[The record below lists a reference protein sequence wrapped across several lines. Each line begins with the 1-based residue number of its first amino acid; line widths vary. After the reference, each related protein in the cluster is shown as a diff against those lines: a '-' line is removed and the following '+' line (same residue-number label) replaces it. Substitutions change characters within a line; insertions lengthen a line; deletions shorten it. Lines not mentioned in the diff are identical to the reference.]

1 MKTSIIAFG
10 SPDTP
15 GFAKT
20 EAVVTYAVRSALDA
34 DFVGFEWFEKVR
46 DGMPAIGNAVD
57 KSNTIIIL
65 VCDALYYE
73 AKRSVAAAFKF
84 NLVQNK
90 AIADKIL
97 NRPGGGNYLM
107 QARLPENSTPFCL
120 DDGVFPGFAIR
131 SPEQC
136 IMFITLSEER
146 TLPTFNRF
154 VFPYIEKV
162 FGIRTG
168 RFSEYEASW
177 GIGVFAQTARVQEV
191 GVAVASTSFARYIS
205 HAGKLIS
212 GFDQITAFAPYD
224 PKKSDTNA
232 GNLSA
237 NQARDY
243 YNMPYGMSVVEGAP
257 SPDGMPTM
265 VITVAA
271 GLQANVRTIART
283 ADETEDDFCNYVVME
298 AFLLLN
304 DSVIGTHIT
313 GEMRTAKGR
322 AKLLKKKYK
331 RGFPVA
337 LIVVLIIIAI
347 IAATVIWLVKSSYW
361 PAVSEYFS
369 ELFTKIGD
377 FVSEKTA
384 DWGIR

>member
-20 EAVVTYAVRSALDA
+20 EAVIDYAVRSALDVE
-34 DFVGFEWFEKVR
+34 FSGFEWFGKVR
-46 DGMPAIGNAVD
+46 DGMPAIGAAVE
-57 KSNTIIIL
+57 KSDTIIIL

-136 IMFITLSEER
+136 IMFITLSEDR

-162 FGIRTG
+162 FGVRTG

-177 GIGVFAQTARVQEV
+177 GIGVFAQTAQTQET
-191 GVAVASTSFARYIS
+191 GVAIASTPFVRYIS

-212 GFDQITAFAPYD
+212 GFDGIVAFAPYE
-224 PKKSDTNA
+224 PKKTDTNT

-237 NQARDY
+237 DKARDY

-331 RGFPVA
+331 RSFPVA
-337 LIVVLIIIAI
+337 LFVVLIIIAL
-347 IAATVIWLVKSSYW
+347 IAAAVIWLVNSQYW
-361 PAVSEYFS
+361 PGVSDYLS
-369 ELFTKIGD
+369 ELFTKVGD
-377 FVSEKTA
+377 FIAEKA
-384 DWGIR
+384 SDWGIR